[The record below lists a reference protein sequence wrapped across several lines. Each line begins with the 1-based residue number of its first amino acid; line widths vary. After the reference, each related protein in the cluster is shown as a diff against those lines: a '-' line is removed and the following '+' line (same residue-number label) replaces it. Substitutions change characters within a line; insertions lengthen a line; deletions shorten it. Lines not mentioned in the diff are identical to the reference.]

1 MSTDAKALRGV
12 YTPNDVATYTMEI
25 VDKRHAEQGLALR
38 TSIGRLD
45 YAMRPV
51 LPGEMVFVTAF
62 TGNGKTAF
70 MQYWARQVVRQ
81 LQERATMDEIV
92 VYITWETLV
101 EELGLYDLCGVT
113 GIDAGSA
120 WYGDVTQEEVTQL
133 RVAAMKR
140 AAMPL
145 WIVGDSLKRRRTGS
159 LTMEDVSESLRVVEQ
174 EHGLKPAIIFVDY
187 IQIVPPLNQRDDM
200 RVQVLKN
207 VDLIRQLA
215 RDCGAPIIAGC
226 QAGRQVLARDF
237 KLPEVGDGQETS
249 RIEQNADKVLA
260 LWYPCNSEPIGSHVE
275 EVSAIVDE
283 RLMIM
288 GIRKQRHAPS
298 GQIFALDFDAP
309 RNTFASWD
317 SGVVLE

>member
-1 MSTDAKALRGV
+1 
-12 YTPNDVATYTMEI
+12 
-25 VDKRHAEQGLALR
+25 
-38 TSIGRLD
+38 
-45 YAMRPV
+45 V

-140 AAMPL
+140 ASMPL

-159 LTMEDVSESLRVVEQ
+159 LTMKDVSESLRVVEQ